1 MSGQQYVPPTNTA
14 ITPVVKGEFVGPVQ
28 TVFTAQP
35 DFIAFCTNWDAFDVP
50 RLWDSVRAEDDPAA
64 WKQAHGWENLGQM
77 LADQHDRLLRLRE
90 ALAAGWDPIKSPA
103 ARVFFRVLDGLLVSM
118 REDAYAHTSTARGVD
133 GILTTLKTA
142 KQKLDPLKREWDDV
156 TTDWLPE
163 WWDNAAD
170 DLNRQGRAALEE
182 VDKAV
187 KDYRRR
193 IVIPAEY
200 DYRVFSSDVVGGP
213 TTPPG
218 PGRGLDPRP
227 GVTPGGGTPRPP
239 RAVTPGGNPPPPVP
253 GYDPVL
259 DDGPVL
265 EGAPQPVPAV
275 PGSPISVLPVP
286 PGSPYAPHG
295 GAYVLPGP
303 GVGRGGWIHPMPIS
317 TSTANTAAA
326 GRPAAGGVTGA
337 VPVAAPMGGPGARGR
352 ADGRGGQRGG
362 DVVWEV
368 ARGVPPV
375 IGQAPDPLAASAAA
389 QGSAV
394 EAAFVDWFADVATPW
409 TNDLKVNINRGT
421 DRPT

>member
-1 MSGQQYVPPTNTA
+1 MSGQQYVAPTNTA
-14 ITPVVKGEFVGPVQ
+14 ITPVVKGEFIGPVQ

-35 DFIAFCTNWDAFDVP
+35 EFIAFCTNWDAFDVP

-64 WKQAHGWENLGQM
+64 WKQAQGWENLGQM

-90 ALAAGWDPIKSPA
+90 ALAGGWDPHRSPA

-133 GILTTLKTA
+133 GILATLKAA
-142 KQKLDPLKREWDDV
+142 KQKLDPLKKQWDDV

-163 WWDNAAD
+163 WWDGAAD

-200 DYRVFSSDVVGGP
+200 DYRVFSSEVVGGP
-213 TTPPG
+213 TVPPG
-218 PGRGLDPRP
+218 PGPA
-227 GVTPGGGTPRPP
+227 VTPAGGPPRPP
-239 RAVTPGGNPPPPVP
+239 RGVTVGASPPPPVP

-259 DDGPVL
+259 DHGPVL

-275 PGSPISVLPVP
+275 PGTPISVLPVP
-286 PGSPYAPHG
+286 PGSPYAPNG

-303 GVGRGGWIHPMPIS
+303 GVGRGGWIQPMPAP
-317 TSTANTAAA
+317 TSAANTTVAA
-326 GRPAAGGVTGA
+326 GRAATAGAAGA
-337 VPVAAPMGGPGARGR
+337 VPVAAPMGGPAAGNR

-362 DVVWEV
+362 QVVWEV

-375 IGQAPDPLAASAAA
+375 IGQAPDPVTTPAAA
-389 QGSAV
+389 EASSV
-394 EAAFVDWFADVATPW
+394 EVAFVDWFADVATPW
-409 TNDLKVNINRGT
+409 TDDIKVNINRGT
-421 DRPT
+421 DRPS